1 MCVGSLYEPMC
12 AEHQSCCQA
21 FSLTSLYLLRQF
33 LTEPRACLL
42 IPESLA
48 SQRPRESPDFPTQM
62 LGFHEATRSV
72 WLLYEFWG
80 SEPHVFTADLIY

>member
-1 MCVGSLYEPMC
+1 MCGTPKLLSGVSLDFTFFIK
-12 AEHQSCCQA
+12 AE
-21 FSLTSLYLLRQF
+21 F

-80 SEPHVFTADLIY
+80 SEPHVFMADLIY